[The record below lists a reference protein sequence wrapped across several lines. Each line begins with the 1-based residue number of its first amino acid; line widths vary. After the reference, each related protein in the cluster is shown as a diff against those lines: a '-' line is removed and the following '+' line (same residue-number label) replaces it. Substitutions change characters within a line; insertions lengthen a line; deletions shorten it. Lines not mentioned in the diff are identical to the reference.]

1 MNLHTLPGHRSLT
14 GADHPLVKLSRGQL
28 EPIGHRKDGRPIYP
42 TAGGAPNAMLE
53 RLVSEREACLTRVE
67 AVTSAAAE
75 SDRDLSDQ
83 DAEVIN
89 RARDRIAQLD
99 SQIDLLS
106 FDSTISDRAADAMRR
121 NNVPVPRDPQTQ
133 YRSAGAALWDMLH
146 LDAGGQEGR
155 EARQRYDR
163 EMNRAAQHMG
173 VDSANTVPVAG
184 GLGALVVR
192 PVVGPVIDPT
202 PAGRPFLNLL
212 GVQPLDSPMGF
223 SRPRISDPNM
233 DQAPDVQGAGTANV
247 GREKA
252 ELVSRA
258 FDIKL
263 DPVETQTVGEYL
275 NVSEKLRALP
285 IGAWNIILA
294 RFAKRRSRKT
304 ERYGLAEVR
313 ESTSAIDLAADADAD
328 AVWDAVWD
336 AALQVFLKTGE
347 LPQWITAGPIGW
359 ARLGRLRDAAG
370 RPLFPTMAAGASV
383 NSMGRMDAGTF
394 GNVGPAGLPLAV
406 TYAITDGAFILGN
419 DASLE
424 VYEYAYP
431 MLEAVEP
438 SVMGRQVA
446 VASELAT
453 YRPATD
459 NMAAANATGNGA
471 VIVRPPVGP

>member
-1 MNLHTLPGHRSLT
+1 MNLNTLPG
-14 GADHPLVKLSRGQL
+14 AVHPLVKLTRAGL
-28 EPIGHRKDGRPIYP
+28 APIGHRKDGRPIYP
-42 TAGGAPNAMLE
+42 VAGGAGDAMLE
-53 RLVSEREACLTRVE
+53 KLVSEREACLARVS
-67 AVTSAAAE
+67 AVAAAAE
-75 SDRDLSDQ
+75 ESNRDLSDQ
-83 DAEVIN
+83 DEDVIK
-89 RARDRIAQLD
+89 RAQERISRLD
-99 SQIDLLS
+99 AQIDLLS
-106 FDSTISDRAADAMRR
+106 FDSAISDRAADALRR
-121 NNVPVPRDPQTQ
+121 NNVTVPRDPQTQ

-146 LDAGGQEGR
+146 LDAGGSEGK
-155 EARQRYDR
+155 EARQRFDR

-173 VDSANTVPVAG
+173 VDAANTVPVAG

-212 GVQPLDSPMGF
+212 GVQPMDSPMGF
-223 SRPRISDPNM
+223 SRPRISDPNI

-247 GREKA
+247 GKEKA

-294 RFAKRRSRKT
+294 RFTKRRARKT
-304 ERYGLAEVR
+304 ERYALAEVR
-313 ESTSAIDLAADADAD
+313 ESTTAVDLAADADAD
-328 AVWDAVWD
+328 AIYDAIWA
-336 AALQVFLKTGE
+336 AALAVFQKTGE
-347 LPQWITAGPIGW
+347 LPQWITAGPTGW
-359 ARLGRLRDAAG
+359 ARLGALRDAAG
-370 RPLFPTMAAGASV
+370 RPLFPTLASGASV
-383 NSMGRMDAGTF
+383 NSMGRMDAGSF
-394 GNVGPAGLPLAV
+394 QANGPAGLPMAV
-406 TYAITDGAFILGN
+406 SYAIPDGAFILGN

-446 VASELAT
+446 VASELAS

-459 NMAAANATGNGA
+459 NMAGTATGNGA
-471 VIVRPPVGP
+471 VIVRPATV

>member
-1 MNLHTLPGHRSLT
+1 MHSTIDLRQLAATDPQAAAAVILERSYAKR
-14 GADHPLVKLSRGQL
+14 GAGATMRLS
-28 EPIGHRKDGRPIYP
+28 P
-42 TAGGAPNAMLE
+42 AGGDAMLE
-53 RLVSEREACLTRVE
+53 KLVSEREACLARVS
-67 AVTSAAAE
+67 AVAAAADE
-75 SDRDLSDQ
+75 ANRDLSDQ
-83 DAEVIN
+83 DTEVIQ
-89 RARDRIAQLD
+89 RAQERVAKLD

-106 FDSTISDRAADAMRR
+106 FDSAISDRAADALRR
-121 NNVPVPRDPQTQ
+121 NNVAVPRDMQTQ

-146 LDAGGQEGR
+146 LDARGSEGK
-155 EARQRYDR
+155 EARQRYER
-163 EMNRAAQHMG
+163 ELNRAAQHMG
-173 VDSANTVPVAG
+173 VDAANTVPVAG

-202 PAGRPFLNLL
+202 PTGRPFLNLL
-212 GVQPLDSPMGF
+212 GVQPMDSPMGF
-223 SRPRISDPNM
+223 SRPRISDPNG
-233 DQAPDVQGAGTANV
+233 DQAPDVQGAGTANA
-247 GREKA
+247 GKEKA

-263 DPVETQTVGEYL
+263 DPVETDTVGEYL
-275 NVSEKLRALP
+275 NVSEKLRSLP

-294 RFAKRRSRKT
+294 RFTKRRARKT
-304 ERYGLAEVR
+304 EKYGLAALR
-313 ESTSAIDLAADADAD
+313 GSTSGVDLAADAGADDVYDAI
-328 AVWDAVWD
+328 WE

-347 LPQWITAGPIGW
+347 LPQWIAAGPTGW
-359 ARLGRLRDAAG
+359 ARLGSLRDAAG

-383 NSMGRMDAGTF
+383 NSMGRMDASTF
-394 GNVGPAGLPLAV
+394 QSTGPAGLPLAV
-406 TYAITDGAFILGN
+406 TYGITDGAFVLGN

-459 NMAAANATGNGA
+459 GLSGDSATGNGA
-471 VIVRPPVGP
+471 VIVRPAPAP

>member
-1 MNLHTLPGHRSLT
+1 VNLTTLPRT
-14 GADHPLVKLSRGQL
+14 GADHPLVKLSRHGRH
-28 EPIGHRKDGRPIYP
+28 PIGHRKDGRPIFP
-42 TAGGAPNAMLE
+42 VAGGAGDAMLE
-53 RLVSEREACLTRVE
+53 RLVSEREACLARVE
-67 AVTSAAAE
+67 AVSAAASE

-83 DAEVIN
+83 DAEVIT
-89 RARDRIAQLD
+89 RAKERVAKLD
-99 SQIDLLS
+99 EQIDLLS
-106 FDSTISDRAADAMRR
+106 FDTAISDRAADAMRR
-121 NNVPVPRDPQTQ
+121 NNIAVPRDPQTQ

-146 LDAGGQEGR
+146 LDAGGSEGK
-155 EARQRYDR
+155 EARQRFDR

-173 VDSANTVPVAG
+173 VDAANTVPVAG

-223 SRPRISDPNM
+223 SRPRISDPNI
-233 DQAPDVQGAGTANV
+233 DQAPDVQGVGTANV
-247 GREKA
+247 GKEKA

-263 DPVETQTVGEYL
+263 EPVETQTIGEYL

-304 ERYGLAEVR
+304 ERYALAEVR
-313 ESTSAIDLAADADAD
+313 ESTTTVDLAADADAD
-328 AVWDAVWD
+328 AIYDAIWE

-347 LPQWITAGPIGW
+347 LPQWITAGPTGW
-359 ARLGRLRDAAG
+359 ARLGALRDAAG
-370 RPLFPTMAAGASV
+370 RPLFPTMAAGVSV
-383 NSMGRMDAGTF
+383 NSMGRLDPQQFAAT
-394 GNVGPAGLPLAV
+394 GPAGLPMAV
-406 TYAITDGAFILGN
+406 SYGITDGAFVLGN

-446 VASELAT
+446 VASELAS
-453 YRPATD
+453 YRPATEGLSG
-459 NMAAANATGNGA
+459 NTPTGNGA
-471 VIVRPPVGP
+471 VIVRPAVV

>member
-1 MNLHTLPGHRSLT
+1 MNLNTLPGAR
-14 GADHPLVKLSRGQL
+14 HPLVTLSRTG
-28 EPIGHRKDGRPIYP
+28 PRVIGRRKDGRPILML
-42 TAGGAPNAMLE
+42 AGGAPDAMLE
-53 RLVSEREACLTRVE
+53 KLVSEREACLTRVS
-67 AVTSAAAE
+67 AVTDAAAE

-83 DAEVIN
+83 DSEVIN
-89 RARDRIAQLD
+89 RARERIAKLD

-106 FDSTISDRAADAMRR
+106 FDSAISDRAADALRR
-121 NNVPVPRDPQTQ
+121 NNVAVPRDPQTQ

-146 LDAGGQEGR
+146 LDSGGSEGK
-155 EARQRYDR
+155 EARQRFDR

-173 VDSANTVPVAG
+173 VDAANTVPVAG

-223 SRPRISDPNM
+223 SRPRISDPNI

-247 GREKA
+247 GKEKS

-304 ERYGLAEVR
+304 EKYGLAEVR
-313 ESTSAIDLAADADAD
+313 ESTTTVDLAADGDAD
-328 AVWDAVWD
+328 AVYDAIWD

-347 LPQWITAGPIGW
+347 LPQWIAAGPTGW
-359 ARLGRLRDAAG
+359 VRLGKLKDAAG
-370 RPLFPTMAAGASV
+370 RPLFPTLSAGASV
-383 NSMGRMDAGTF
+383 NSMGRMDATTF
-394 GNVGPAGLPLAV
+394 ANQGPAGLPLAV

-424 VYEYAYP
+424 VYEYSYP

-459 NMAAANATGNGA
+459 NMAGTATGNGA
-471 VIVRPPVGP
+471 VIVAPGA

>member
-1 MNLHTLPGHRSLT
+1 MNLNTLPGA
-14 GADHPLVKLSRGQL
+14 GHPLVRLSRAGRH
-28 EPIGHRKDGRPIYP
+28 PIGWRKDGRPIFP
-42 TAGGAPNAMLE
+42 VAGGAPDAMLE
-53 RLVSEREACLTRVE
+53 RLVSEREACLTRVS
-67 AVTSAAAE
+67 AVTDAAAE

-89 RARDRIAQLD
+89 RARDRIAKLD
-99 SQIDLLS
+99 QQIDLLS
-106 FDSTISDRAADAMRR
+106 FDSAISDRAMDAMRR

-146 LDAGGQEGR
+146 LDASGSEGK
-155 EARQRYDR
+155 EARQRFDR

-173 VDSANTVPVAG
+173 ADAANTVPVAG

-223 SRPRISDPNM
+223 SRPRISDPNI

-247 GREKA
+247 GKEKA

-313 ESTSAIDLAADADAD
+313 ESTTAVPLAADADAD
-328 AVWDAVWD
+328 AVWEAVWD

-347 LPQWITAGPIGW
+347 LPQWIAAGPTGW

-383 NSMGRMDAGTF
+383 NSMGRMDATTF
-394 GNVGPAGLPLAV
+394 ASQGPAGLPLAV

-459 NMAAANATGNGA
+459 NMAGTATGNGA
-471 VIVRPPVGP
+471 VIVAPAAV